1 MKFCPQC
8 GAKLVEKLV
17 DKRKR
22 LVCEA
27 CGFIFYINP
36 KVAAGVLVEDNGQVV
51 LVRRGVAP
59 RVGYWGL
66 PSGFAEYDETIEE
79 TAIRECMEET
89 GLEVELNELLG
100 VYSFTS
106 GVHGR
111 GVLILYSA
119 HIMGGE
125 LKAGD
130 DASEVSFFAPDE
142 LPREIAFWSHYQAL
156 RDWKKARAIT
166 CRAATSDEA
175 EAVTKISEEYDFERG
190 CDYKGYVTAEDSV
203 LFAAMDGE
211 KVVGFSSVTLDC
223 QRKTASLNQIFVL
236 PSYRR
241 WGIATRL
248 IERST
253 AFARDNGMRAL
264 LAEAAASNPGLILYL
279 KTGFRICGFDNVR
292 YPPDG
297 PDRGTAIFLAYDL

>member
-1 MKFCPQC
+1 MNFCPQC
-8 GAKLVEKLV
+8 GGRLVEKLV

-36 KVAAGVLVEDNGQVV
+36 KVAAGVLVEDDGRVV

-79 TAIRECMEET
+79 TAIRECREET
-89 GLEVELNELLG
+89 GLEVELDDLLG

-106 GVHGR
+106 DVHGR
-111 GVLILYSA
+111 GVLIIYSA
-119 HIMGGE
+119 HVVGGE

-130 DASEVSFFAPDE
+130 DALEVRFFAPDE
-142 LPREIAFWSHYQAL
+142 LPEEIAFRSHYQAL
-156 RDWKKARAIT
+156 RDWKKARAIV
-166 CRAATSDEA
+166 CRAATIEEA
-175 EAVTKISEEYDFERG
+175 KVVARISEEYDFEGGR
-190 CDYKGYVTAEDSV
+190 DYEGYVTAEDSA
-203 LFAAMDGE
+203 LFVAVDGDE
-211 KVVGFSSVTLDC
+211 VVGFSGVTLDR
-223 QRKTASLNQIFVL
+223 QRGTASLNQIFVL

-248 IERST
+248 VERGI
-253 AFARDNGMRAL
+253 AFARENGMRAL
-264 LAEAAASNPGLILYL
+264 LAEASAANPGLILYL
-279 KTGFRICGFDNVR
+279 KMGFRICGFDNAR